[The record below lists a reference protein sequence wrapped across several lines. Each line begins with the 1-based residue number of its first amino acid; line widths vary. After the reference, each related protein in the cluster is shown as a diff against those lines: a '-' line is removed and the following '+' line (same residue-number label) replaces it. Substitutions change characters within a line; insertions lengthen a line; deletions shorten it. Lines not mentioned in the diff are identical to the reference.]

1 MSPDRV
7 QTRGNCSGG
16 AVSER
21 FLLVLAGL
29 ILAMVALDY
38 SLNDAK
44 TLTYGLRNMA
54 DLVEY
59 LAFWR

>member
-1 MSPDRV
+1 M
-7 QTRGNCSGG
+7 
-16 AVSER
+16 SER